1 MRYLPHT
8 AQEVE
13 CMLQTV
19 GVDRIDRLFEGIPDH
34 LRLKRPL
41 DLPPAKDEEAL
52 VRRLRA
58 LAAKNEGSA
67 DRQALFLGAG
77 CHAHHIP
84 AAVNQLLLRGEFFTA
99 YTPYQP
105 ETSQG
110 TLQAIFEYQ
119 SMLAELMGCEVV
131 NASMYDGAT
140 ATAEAALM
148 ALRVQKKRSRILLAR
163 SLHPELRQ
171 VCGTFMSELPTPPE
185 EVNFG
190 AQGTVDLAALSAALD
205 AQVAAVVVQQ
215 PNFLGCLEDLPQL
228 VKMVHDAGA
237 LLVVAVLEPVS
248 LGLLEAPGK
257 LGADIVTG
265 EGMSLGTGMN
275 FGGPG
280 LGMFGSK
287 SQYLWQMP
295 GRLVGQTRD
304 QQGQRG
310 FVLTLSTREQHIRR
324 ARATSNICSNEGL
337 CALAAAIHLSL
348 IGKEGFSRLART
360 NAANARFALAA
371 LEQTG
376 QVKRIYPAPFF
387 NEFAI
392 RLSKDPQAILER
404 LLEKGILGGVPLQR
418 FYPDH
423 PELAR
428 SLLVCV
434 TEQNQPEEVA
444 RYQEVLKST

>member
-8 AQEVE
+8 VREVE

-19 GVDRIDRLFEGIPDH
+19 GVDGIERLFAGIPES
-34 LRLKRPL
+34 LRLRRPL
-41 DLPPAKDEEAL
+41 HLPPALDEEAL
-52 VRRLRA
+52 QRRLRE
-58 LAAKNEGSA
+58 LSLKNTGSA

-77 CHAHHIP
+77 CHAHHVP
-84 AAVNQLLLRGEFFTA
+84 AAVSQLLLRGEFFTA

-119 SMLAELMGCEVV
+119 SMMAELMGCEVV

-148 ALRVQKKRSRILLAR
+148 TLRVQKKRSRVLMAR
-163 SLHPELRQ
+163 SVHPELRS
-171 VCGTFMSELPTPPE
+171 VSTTFMSDLRSAPE
-185 EVNFG
+185 EVDFSEL
-190 AQGTVDLAALSAALD
+190 GTLDLDALAAKLD
-205 AQVAAVVVQQ
+205 SQVAAVVVQQ
-215 PNFLGCLEDLPQL
+215 PNFLGCLEDLPRL
-228 VKMVHDAGA
+228 AEMAHGAGA
-237 LLVVAVLEPVS
+237 LLVVCVLEPVS
-248 LGLLEAPGK
+248 LGLLEAPGR

-280 LGMFGSK
+280 LGMFGTK
-287 SQYLWQMP
+287 SQYIWQMP
-295 GRLVGQTRD
+295 GRLAGQTTD
-304 QQGQRG
+304 QQGRSG
-310 FVLTLSTREQHIRR
+310 FVLTMSTREQHIRR

-348 IGKEGFSRLART
+348 IGKEGFTELART
-360 NAANARFALAA
+360 NAANARFALSA
-371 LEQTG
+371 LEKTG
-376 QVKRIYPAPFF
+376 KAARLYPAPFF
-387 NEFAI
+387 NEFTL
-392 RLSKDPQAILER
+392 RLAKDPETVLER
-404 LLEKGILGGVPLQR
+404 LQGAGILGGVPLQR

-434 TEQNQPEEVA
+434 TEQNRAEEVA
-444 RYQEVLKST
+444 RYQEVLKTT